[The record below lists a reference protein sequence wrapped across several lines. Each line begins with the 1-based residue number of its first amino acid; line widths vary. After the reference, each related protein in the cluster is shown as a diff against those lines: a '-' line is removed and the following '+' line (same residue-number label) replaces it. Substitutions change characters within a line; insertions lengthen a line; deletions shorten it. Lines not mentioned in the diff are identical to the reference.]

1 MNENFLRN
9 RVRLL
14 EQLPEDSA
22 VLVFSGREQYRN
34 RDVDY
39 PFRVNSDFYWLT
51 GFEEPEATL
60 LLVKRSM
67 NDCNSTVFVRPKDR
81 DAEIWTGYRLGVEA
95 APETLGVAQ
104 AFSSAERDEKLPE
117 LMKGVRQVFVSF
129 SEADYW
135 WPTLI
140 PVWKGLKR
148 HIRDGVDAPVG
159 LQDLDAVLHELRLI
173 KQDWEVD
180 RLRQA
185 AAISVAGHQAAMRA
199 LVEGAPTEWAVQVAL
214 ECAFFQAGA
223 ERTAFNSI
231 VASGA
236 NACVLHYTEN
246 RAPIDP
252 QGLVLI
258 DAGAEKGYYAG
269 DITSTVPARGRFSP
283 AQKAL
288 YEVVLAA
295 QRAAKARVKP
305 GESYDAHHQ
314 AAVQVLTEGL
324 VDLGL
329 LKGAV
334 SDLIEQKAYERF
346 YMHKT
351 GHWLGLDVHD
361 VGRYRVDGQWRPLAP
376 GMVLTVEPGLYVAP
390 DDETVAARW
399 RGIGIRIE
407 DDLLVTEGGHE
418 VLTEGLP
425 RTVAEIEAVMA

>member
-1 MNENFLRN
+1 MNEHFLRN
-9 RVRLL
+9 RARLL
-14 EQLPEDSA
+14 ERLPEGSA

-60 LLVKRSM
+60 LLIKRDTGETCSHI
-67 NDCNSTVFVRPKDR
+67 FVRPKDR
-81 DAEIWTGYRLGVEA
+81 KAEIWTGYRLGVDA
-95 APETLGVAQ
+95 APAALSVDT
-104 AFSSAERDEKLPE
+104 AFSSEARDEKLPE
-117 LMKGVRQVFVSF
+117 LMKGVCQVFVSF

-148 HIRDGVDAPVG
+148 HIRDGVDTPAG

-173 KQDWEVD
+173 KQDWEVA
-180 RLRQA
+180 RLRRA
-185 AAISVAGHQAAMRA
+185 AAITVEGHRAAMQA
-199 LVEGAPTEWAVQVAL
+199 LAAGAPTERAVQTAL

-223 ERTAFNSI
+223 QHTAFNSI

-252 QGLVLI
+252 KGLVLI
-258 DAGAEKGYYAG
+258 DAGAEKDYYAG
-269 DITSTVPARGRFSP
+269 DITTTVPASGRFTP
-283 AQKAL
+283 EQRAL
-288 YEVVLAA
+288 YEVVLNA
-295 QRAAKARVKP
+295 QRAAKEQVQP
-305 GESYDAHHQ
+305 GIPYDAHHQ
-314 AAVQVLTEGL
+314 AAVQALTEGL
-324 VDLGL
+324 VELGL
-329 LKGAV
+329 LKGGVA
-334 SDLIEQKAYERF
+334 DLIEQKAYERF
-346 YMHKT
+346 FMHKT

-376 GMVLTVEPGLYVAP
+376 GMVLTVEPGVYVAP

-407 DDLLVTEGGHE
+407 DDLLVTETGHE

-425 RTVAEIEAVMA
+425 RTVAEIEAAMA

>member
-199 LVEGAPTEWAVQVAL
+199 LVEGAPTERAVQVAL

>member
-1 MNENFLRN
+1 MNAVFLQN
-9 RVRLL
+9 RTRLL
-14 EQLPEDSA
+14 EQLPENSA

-60 LLVKRSM
+60 LLVKRDKGEHS
-67 NDCNSTVFVRPKDR
+67 SHVFVRPKDR
-81 DAEIWTGYRLGVEA
+81 EAEIWTGYRLGMEA
-95 APETLGVAQ
+95 APEVLGVDS
-104 AFSSAERDEKLPE
+104 AFSSEERAAKLPE
-117 LMKGVRQVFVSF
+117 LMKGARQVFVSF

-135 WPTLI
+135 WPVLI

-148 HIRDGVDAPVG
+148 HIRDGVDAPEG
-159 LQDLDAVLHELRLI
+159 LRDLDGVLHELRLI
-173 KQDWEVD
+173 KQDWEVV

-185 AAISVAGHQAAMRA
+185 AAITVQGHLAAMRA
-199 LVEGAPTEWAVQVAL
+199 LASGSPTERAVQTAL

-246 RAPIDP
+246 RAPIDE

-258 DAGAEKGYYAG
+258 DAGAEKDYYAG
-269 DITSTVPARGRFSP
+269 DITTTIPARGRFTP

-288 YEVVLAA
+288 YELVLQA
-295 QRAAKARVKP
+295 QQAAKAQVKP
-305 GESYDAHHQ
+305 GLPYDAHHR
-314 AAVQVLTEGL
+314 AAVQALTEGL
-324 VDLGL
+324 VALGL
-329 LKGAV
+329 LKGDV
-334 SDLIEQKAYERF
+334 SVLIEQKAYERF
-346 YMHKT
+346 FMHKT

-361 VGRYRVDGQWRPLAP
+361 VGRYRVDGQWRALEP

-390 DDETVAARW
+390 DDETVDPQW

-407 DDLLVTEGGHE
+407 DDLLVTETGHE

-425 RTVAEIEAVMA
+425 RTVAEIEAAMA

>member
-1 MNENFLRN
+1 MNEPFVQN
-9 RVRLL
+9 RARLL
-14 EQLPEDSA
+14 DALPDDSA
-22 VLVFSGREQYRN
+22 ALIFSGREQFRN

-60 LLVKRSM
+60 LLIRRTGGERASHL
-67 NDCNSTVFVRPKDR
+67 FLRPKDPE
-81 DAEIWTGYRLGVEA
+81 AEIWTGHRLGVEA
-95 APETLGVAQ
+95 APETLGVDMAHE
-104 AFSSAERDEKLPE
+104 AGARAEKLPE

-135 WPTLI
+135 WPVLI

-148 HIRDGVDAPVG
+148 HIRDGVEAPQG
-159 LQDLDAVLHELRLI
+159 LLDLDGVLHELRLI
-173 KQDWEVD
+173 KQAWEIE

-185 AAISVAGHQAAMRA
+185 AAISVRGHLAAMRA
-199 LVEGAPTEWAVQVAL
+199 LAEGAATERAVQTAL

-236 NACVLHYTEN
+236 SACVLHYTEN
-246 RAPIDP
+246 RAPIDE

-258 DAGAEKGYYAG
+258 DAGAEKDYYAG
-269 DITSTVPARGRFSP
+269 DITTTVPARGRFS
-283 AQKAL
+283 AEQKAL
-288 YEVVLAA
+288 YELVLAA
-295 QRAAKARVKP
+295 QRAARAQVKP
-305 GESYDAHHQ
+305 GVPYDAHHR
-314 AAVQVLTEGL
+314 AAVRVLTEGL
-324 VDLGL
+324 VALGL
-329 LKGAV
+329 LRGDV
-334 SDLIEQKAYERF
+334 DELIERKAYERF

-361 VGRYRVDGQWRPLAP
+361 VGRYRVDGRWRALAP

-390 DDETVAARW
+390 DDETVDPKW

-407 DDLLVTEGGHE
+407 DDLLVTGAGHE
-418 VLTEGLP
+418 VLTGGLP
-425 RTVAEIEAVMA
+425 RTVDEIEAAMS